1 MADENNKGFDAANFL
16 DNYRED
22 IATPVRKH
30 KKPPVRQP
38 ENEPPAPEVETPPPK
53 PQSASVKA
61 TSKTDPPPP
70 DKKAEATSDEDAYT
84 NEYLVERV
92 PIGFSKSGWQVAVS
106 KEHHDKIVKI
116 IAILGERLTFGGFV
130 DNILRKH
137 FEENNDVIRGLI
149 SKNTDF

>member
-1 MADENNKGFDAANFL
+1 MADDSKKGFDAANFL

-22 IATPVRKH
+22 IATPVRKS
-30 KKPPVRQP
+30 KKQPMRQP
-38 ENEPPAPEVETPPPK
+38 ETEPPEPEVETPPPK
-53 PQSASVKA
+53 QEPENK
-61 TSKTDPPPP
+61 KP
-70 DKKAEATSDEDAYT
+70 DTRALSDEDIYT

-106 KEHHDKIVKI
+106 EYHHDKIVKI

-137 FEENNDVIRGLI
+137 FEENKDVIRRLI